1 MAISIC
7 DVHTNQSKK
16 DTTPFGSAEFP
27 IACYEDD
34 MQLTSVPVHWHDG
47 YEFIVSMSGI
57 VTVYVNG
64 DHIDLNPG
72 EAIFINSGCLHGVKS
87 VIDEISILHSLV
99 ILPKFMGGSAESI
112 IYKRIVFPFSEKD
125 APAYIILNKNTDWQ
139 KNMIELMLSAWTAI
153 TNETFDYEND
163 ARYYSSKAMRLLT
176 EHLSEISYP
185 SGTNK
190 PLLDR
195 MRLAI
200 THIETNYA
208 DDISNNDL
216 IELLNCS
223 ESVLLRS
230 FKQVVGTSPMQFLM
244 NYRIQKAAELLIS
257 TDLKSCDI
265 AYLCGFHDISY
276 FTKIFKRTMGVTPS
290 MYKDTISYNK

>member
-16 DTTPFGSAEFP
+16 DTTSYGSSEFP

-34 MQLTSVPVHWHDG
+34 MQLISVPVHWHDE
-47 YEFIVSMSGI
+47 YEFIVATDGI
-57 VTVYVNG
+57 VAVYVNG
-64 DHIDLNPG
+64 KNIDLNPG

-87 VIDEISILHSLV
+87 VIDETSILHSLV
-99 ILPKFMGGSAESI
+99 ILPKFIGGSTDSI
-112 IYKRIVFPFSEKD
+112 IYKRLVIPFSEKE
-125 APAYIILNKNTDWQ
+125 APAYVILNDNTDWQ
-139 KNMIELMLSAWTAI
+139 KNMIDSMLSAWYAI
-153 TNETFDYEND
+153 TNESFDYENK
-163 ARYYSSKAMRLLT
+163 ARYYASKAMRILV

-185 SGTNK
+185 SGSNE
-190 PLLDR
+190 PLLNR

-200 THIETNYA
+200 THIETYYA

-216 IELLNCS
+216 IELLGCS

-244 NYRIQKAAELLIS
+244 NYRIQKAAELLIT

-265 AYLCGFHDISY
+265 ATSCGFHDISY

-290 MYKDTISYNK
+290 TYRDSM